1 MLNKIII
8 LISIQFLLS
17 YEIFDNIEDYKFTS
31 NTYIASANIDNL
43 YNFLNPA
50 CNSLDKNK
58 YINTSIDNYYEGIL
72 KSNSVFFS
80 TEIKYLKKINISL
93 ISNRIENIYNTT
105 DAWSDSGN
113 GIIEFD
119 DIDYSKIT
127 NFNHNT
133 LGIIFS
139 KSYQLDTS
147 KLPFFKNS
155 FIKYGINSKLSFSSL
170 LSQKSFYHSFDFG
183 ILYVNPNY
191 FSSSISPNF
200 GILIK
205 NILPLKYWTTGNF
218 ENKNSSLIL
227 GSSIN
232 LSEII
237 NFKNSSSFLNLDFDL
252 LKFKLNDLGFGYSFK
267 IEENQIK
274 LNLNK
279 SQTHNSLCVMLRFN
293 KQIDIAYILMIPQ
306 SEHLTTS
313 QKINFGFNTEFLKNK
328 ITNI

>member
-1 MLNKIII
+1 MLNKIILLI
-8 LISIQFLLS
+8 LIQFSLS
-17 YEIFDNIEDYKFTS
+17 YEIFDNVEDYKFTS
-31 NTYIASANIDNL
+31 NTYIASSNIDNL

-58 YINTSIDNYYEGIL
+58 YINTSIDNYYDGIL

-80 TEIKYLKKINISL
+80 TEIKYLEKINISL

-113 GIIEFD
+113 GTIEFD

-133 LGIIFS
+133 LGIILS

-147 KLPFFKNS
+147 EIPFLKNS
-155 FIKYGINSKLSFSSL
+155 FIKYGINSKMSFSSL
-170 LSQKSFYHSFDFG
+170 MNQKSFYHSFDFG
-183 ILYVNPNY
+183 LLYVNSNY
-191 FSSSISPNF
+191 FTSSISPNF
-200 GILIK
+200 GIILK
-205 NILPLKYWTTGNF
+205 NILPLKYWNTGNF
-218 ENKNSSLIL
+218 ENQKSSLIF

-232 LSEII
+232 LSKII
-237 NFKNSSSFLNLDFDL
+237 DFKNSNSYLNLDFDM
-252 LKFKLNDLGFGYSFK
+252 LKFKFKDLGFGYTFK
-267 IEENQIK
+267 IEEHQLK

-279 SQTHNSLCVMLRFN
+279 SQTHNSVCLMLRFN
-293 KQIDIAYILMIPQ
+293 KKIDIAYVLMIPQ
-306 SEHLTTS
+306 SEQLSIS
-313 QKINFGFNTEFLKNK
+313 QKINFGFNTDFLKNK